1 MSGEESDEE
10 ASVWDEIEEFT
21 SADPAEEEHGSERVV
36 DAEIVDSDEQ
46 SSSGSRLQAD
56 DIDEQNPSN
65 SRIQSGDSVEHSS
78 TGNRIQPGDTEPVAD
93 EERRDERE
101 SATEP
106 PQTDR
111 EPLGEN
117 ATREPHPDRDADP
130 QTADPQTSDPPVD
143 DVPAEAEDAPDA
155 DEAFDEMDVSDI
167 DGEALWD
174 ELAGGTT
181 AAADAGTAVEPGA
194 SEPSV
199 EQSATG
205 SVGGQ
210 PTDDA
215 GADVEETLVDKRQYC
230 QQCPHFTDPPDV
242 GCTHPGTTI
251 VEVVEDGRF
260 RVRDCPVVTET
271 GPDRTI
277 LDGGD

>member
-10 ASVWDEIEEFT
+10 ASVWDEIEAFT
-21 SADPAEEEHGSERVV
+21 SADPAEEEHEGEQVV

-46 SSSGSRLQAD
+46 SSSGSRLQA
-56 DIDEQNPSN
+56 
-65 SRIQSGDSVEHSS
+65 
-78 TGNRIQPGDTEPVAD
+78 GDTEPVD
-93 EERRDERE
+93 RGELHDERE
-101 SATEP
+101 STTEP

-111 EPLGEN
+111 EPLSEN
-117 ATREPHPDRDADP
+117 TTPEPHADRDADP
-130 QTADPQTSDPPVD
+130 QTADPQTGESSID
-143 DVPAEAEDAPDA
+143 DVPPEAEDAPDA

-174 ELAGGTT
+174 ELAGGT
-181 AAADAGTAVEPGA
+181 AAADAGAAADPEVTPEA
-194 SEPSV
+194 
-199 EQSATG
+199 G
-205 SVGGQ
+205 SMGDQPAGG
-210 PTDDA
+210 P

-230 QQCPHFTDPPDV
+230 QQCPYFTDPPEV

-251 VEVVEDGRF
+251 VEVAEDGQF
-260 RVRDCPVVTET
+260 RVRNCPVVTET